1 MRTNSEIKI
10 RGYHTDRFGHVNHA
24 RYVEFLEEGRWT
36 YFEENRL
43 MDTFHEAGITHVV
56 ANLNINYRRPA
67 EVEDVLH
74 VETDIKSVGE
84 KSVIML
90 QEIFEVKG
98 RKLVVDAEVTDVFL
112 GARTREVLSV
122 DDRILNI
129 WPNLREFCL
138 KDR

>member
-1 MRTNSEIKI
+1 MRTSAEIKI

-43 MDTFHEAGITHVV
+43 MGPFHEAGIAHVV

-67 EVEDVLH
+67 VVGDILR
-74 VETDIKSVGE
+74 VETDIMTVGE

-90 QEIFEVKG
+90 QEIFKDEG
-98 RKLVVDAEVTDVFL
+98 RSLVLDASVTDVFID
-112 GARTREVLSV
+112 AKTDKVIPV
-122 DDRILNI
+122 DDRLLNI
-129 WPNLREFCL
+129 WPHLRE
-138 KDR
+138 KDRS